1 MIFLIF
7 WIVEKSL
14 WIFTDHLLYFV
25 FLNPQQFGWTVR
37 ISIIKSYYRIQSIT
51 NQNTYHCWPYRIIIP
66 ASMIRVFGVYCR
78 YVRMPVREKYD
89 GRWRRTTS
97 VSRINTM
104 RAFSWQVTTIN
115 TLICSPRQTINVRF
129 YSYRFIGKCIPVI
142 RGGGVYQPAVDLCIK
157 KLAIGEWVHIFPE
170 GKVNMTK
177 EHLRFKWGV
186 GRMIY
191 EAPIV
196 PIIIPIWH
204 LGMDDV
210 LPNYPP
216 YIFKFGKKITVNVG
230 EPIDINDLVN
240 ELKSKNTPEPEARKI
255 ITDHLQEKMTVSIE
269 QRQAHWIQSNKIPNC
284 YVDYLSKTGSEG
296 TDWET
301 PREGRITA
309 EAPRWLRRRIGE
321 YNISTEIVLLDEF
334 AGGISNMCGSE
345 HFSRWDFTKFNKAIV
360 SKIGIEQPWEN
371 AQNFLGSWKIAQSTA
386 VINFLII

>member
-1 MIFLIF
+1 M
-7 WIVEKSL
+7 
-14 WIFTDHLLYFV
+14 
-25 FLNPQQFGWTVR
+25 
-37 ISIIKSYYRIQSIT
+37 
-51 NQNTYHCWPYRIIIP
+51 
-66 ASMIRVFGVYCR
+66 
-78 YVRMPVREKYD
+78 
-89 GRWRRTTS
+89 
-97 VSRINTM
+97 
-104 RAFSWQVTTIN
+104 
-115 TLICSPRQTINVRF
+115 
-129 YSYRFIGKCIPVI
+129 I

-255 ITDHLQEKMTVSIE
+255 ITDHLQEKMTVSKDKPIGYN
-269 QRQAHWIQSNKIPNC
+269 RTK
-284 YVDYLSKTGSEG
+284 YL
-296 TDWET
+296 
-301 PREGRITA
+301 
-309 EAPRWLRRRIGE
+309 
-321 YNISTEIVLLDEF
+321 
-334 AGGISNMCGSE
+334 
-345 HFSRWDFTKFNKAIV
+345 
-360 SKIGIEQPWEN
+360 
-371 AQNFLGSWKIAQSTA
+371 IAM
-386 VINFLII
+386 LIIYPKQVLRAQTEKLHEKAE